1 MLWKPGI
8 GGENNCQVIVELSRQ
23 HPFYEKIYK
32 KLEVGSDAVVI
43 LDAFFLNMAMAEMG
57 INCDDNKYAKIFE
70 KLRQSVSHQLE
81 NFIDLELDED
91 DEDDESL

>member
-1 MLWKPGI
+1 
-8 GGENNCQVIVELSRQ
+8 
-23 HPFYEKIYK
+23 
-32 KLEVGSDAVVI
+32 
-43 LDAFFLNMAMAEMG
+43 MG